1 MKTYQCQK
9 CDEIG
14 CTLTLDSCAFDPTV
28 CPFDAGDKVNWEKG
42 MNQIDLKIKELEL
55 DALIRISETS
65 QNFIGEVAG
74 WFDCEEARKMH
85 EGQRALTEWLKSLR
99 GLIQ

>member
-1 MKTYQCQK
+1 MRQVSS
-9 CDEIG
+9 DVMIIN
-14 CTLTLDSCAFDPTV
+14 LTA
-28 CPFDAGDKVNWEKG
+28 K
-42 MNQIDLKIKELEL
+42 QL

-74 WFDCEEARKMH
+74 WFKECEEARKMH

-99 GLIQ
+99 KL